1 MGGFNQECGMRRFLL
16 GLLMALAAAVAG
28 CSTIH
33 TRTVDGVS
41 GVMLGGYDPVS
52 YFEQPAPVMGSAAL
66 QARGHYGVYFFSS
79 KANQEKFTRNPVDYE
94 PQFGGHCAD
103 GVAYDLKTPGNP
115 LIYEVAN
122 SKSRGKKLLIF
133 GGLTAHKY
141 WAAYR
146 AQQWY
151 RADRY
156 WNDGLENKI
165 TWLHNAYR
173 WTIGRVPHY
182 LTTEQVNA
190 ALKDL
195 GENPPPFCDCE

>member
-1 MGGFNQECGMRRFLL
+1 MRQFIGWRRA
-16 GLLMALAAAVAG
+16 LMLAALLLTA

-33 TRTVDGVS
+33 TTTVAGVS

-52 YFEQPAPVMGSAAL
+52 YFEQPQPVMGQPQWQS
-66 QARGHYGVYFFSS
+66 RGHFGTYFFSS
-79 KANQEKFTRNPVDYE
+79 ALDKQKFEQNPGYYE

-115 LIYEVAN
+115 VVYEVAN
-122 SKSRGKKLLIF
+122 SKSRGGPKLLIF
-133 GGLTAHKY
+133 GGLSAHKY
-141 WAAYR
+141 WAAFR
-146 AQQWY
+146 AQQWH

-156 WNDGLENKI
+156 WNAGLEQKV
-165 TWLHNAYR
+165 TWVHNLYR

-182 LTTEQVNA
+182 QTTEQVNA
-190 ALKDL
+190 VLKDL